1 MATKKKT
8 VKELLA
14 ERENIDAKKKE
25 INKALRAARAA
36 EKAEKE
42 RQEREKEISEALDF
56 YRRCRNSVIRIRG
69 GDNMNAYNADILES
83 DLVLFVP
90 IIVSINVLSCQLSL
104 KSG

>member
-56 YRRCRNSVIRIRG
+56 YRQCKS
-69 GDNMNAYNADILES
+69 
-83 DLVLFVP
+83 
-90 IIVSINVLSCQLSL
+90 VSIRMTDGNERILYDYCLGFIARAKQQTNE
-104 KSG
+104 

>member
-56 YRRCRNSVIRIRG
+56 YRQCKKYVFETKDGKKENLYEYCLGFIERVKQKTN
-69 GDNMNAYNADILES
+69 E
-83 DLVLFVP
+83 
-90 IIVSINVLSCQLSL
+90 
-104 KSG
+104 

>member
-1 MATKKKT
+1 MAKKKT

-42 RQEREKEISEALDF
+42 RQEREKEISEALSF
-56 YRRCRNSVIRIRG
+56 YRDCKS
-69 GDNMNAYNADILES
+69 
-83 DLVLFVP
+83 
-90 IIVSINVLSCQLSL
+90 VSIRLSEKKKKILYEYCLGFIRLHKQ
-104 KSG
+104 KTNE

>member
-56 YRRCRNSVIRIRG
+56 YRRCRNSVIRISG
-69 GDNMNAYNADILES
+69 GERVNAYEYFLDCLGRYGE
-83 DLVLFVP
+83 P
-90 IIVSINVLSCQLSL
+90 IQN
-104 KSG
+104 KNE